1 MVTPAGKQKAIAI
14 VGTNAS
20 GKSAAAVSL
29 AGESGGEIIS
39 ADSRQVY
46 RKLDIGTGKL
56 TAAEMRGIP
65 HHLLDLVDPGGRF
78 SVADFQRLS
87 YALIDDLSS
96 RGKVPFIAGG
106 TGLYVR
112 AVVEGYELADAP
124 PDFARREE
132 LEKLGTSEL
141 HELLRERDPEAAALI
156 DSRNRRRIIRAVEMA
171 ERGAEYRTSH
181 VNRPRYDFLQLGI
194 TWPREVL
201 RQRIEQRLR
210 TRLDDGMIDEVRA
223 LLACGVSL
231 EWLDG
236 IGLEYRFVGRYLQGG
251 YASRDEL
258 FSELAVAIYRFAMR
272 QLAWFRRDQSIT
284 WLDTSGDYL
293 AQARQLIAD
302 FGVTEQIA
310 PAVGARLTGEPP
322 GA

>member
-29 AGESGGEIIS
+29 AGEFHGEVIS

-46 RKLDIGTGKL
+46 RKLDLGTGKL
-56 TAAEMRGIP
+56 TAAEMRGVP

-96 RGKVPFIAGG
+96 SGKVPFIAGG

-124 PDFARREE
+124 PDFARRAE
-132 LEKLGTSEL
+132 LEKRETSEL
-141 HELLRERDPEAAALI
+141 HDLLRERDPEAAALI
-156 DSRNRRRIIRAVEMA
+156 DHRNRRRIIRAIEMA
-171 ERGAEYRTSH
+171 ERGAEYRTAH
-181 VNRPRYDFLQLGI
+181 VNRPRYDFLQLGV

-210 TRLDDGMIDEVRA
+210 ARLDDGMIEEVEA
-223 LLACGVSL
+223 LLADGLPL

-236 IGLEYRFVGRYLQGG
+236 IGLEYRFVGRFLQGG
-251 YASRDEL
+251 YASRESL
-258 FSELAVAIYRFAMR
+258 FEDLATAIYRFAMR
-272 QLAWFRRDQSIT
+272 QLAWFRRDQSII

-293 AQARQLIAD
+293 AQARRLIGD
-302 FGVTEQIA
+302 FGVTEQIS
-310 PAVGARLTGEPP
+310 PAAGAWLTGEPP